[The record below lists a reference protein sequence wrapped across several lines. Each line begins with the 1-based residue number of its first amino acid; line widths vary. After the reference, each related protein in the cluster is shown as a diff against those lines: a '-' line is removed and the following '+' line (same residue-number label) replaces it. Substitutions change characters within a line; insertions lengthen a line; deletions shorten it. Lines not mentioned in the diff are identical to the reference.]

1 MSKVLRIGTRGSA
14 LALWQANETKRLIE
28 SLPGAPAVELVI
40 IKTQGDLQQDI
51 PLWKTPGKGFFTAEL
66 DRAQLD
72 KEVDVVVHS
81 LKDLATVMTPGLAL
95 TAVLERE
102 DPRDALVVRG
112 GLTPLS
118 LDSRAFTARDGG
130 DLDSLP
136 KGARIGTSSLR
147 RRAFLAHAR
156 PDLKHMELRGNVP
169 TRVKKLD
176 DGVYD
181 AIILATAGLKRLG
194 LENRVSYRLPTSGF
208 PNAVA
213 QGIIGICTREG
224 DAETDRWVAPL
235 NHTESRIAADAER
248 GLLRKL
254 EGGCQVPVGAL
265 ATLSGDTVTLY
276 SAACNLD
283 GSDFVAAEGSAP
295 LVDAAK
301 LGVRVAEDLLNRGA
315 TSVLAEANARRQAV
329 QH

>member
-1 MSKVLRIGTRGSA
+1 MSKTLRIGTRGSA
-14 LALWQANETKRLIE
+14 LALWQAEETKRLIGA
-28 SLPGAPAVELVI
+28 LPGAPAVELVI

-72 KEVDVVVHS
+72 NEVDIVVHS
-81 LKDLATVMTPGLAL
+81 LKDLATVMTPGLVL

-102 DPRDALVVRG
+102 DPRDALVTR
-112 GLTPLS
+112 S
-118 LDSRAFTARDGG
+118 GG
-130 DLDSLP
+130 DLASLP

-156 PDLKHMELRGNVP
+156 PDLQQMELRGNVP
-169 TRVKKLD
+169 TRVRKLD
-176 DGVYD
+176 EDAFD

-194 LENRVSYRLPTSGF
+194 LENRVSARLPTPEF
-208 PNAVA
+208 PSAVA

-224 DAETDRWVAPL
+224 DTETQRWVTPL
-235 NHTESRIAADAER
+235 NHVASRVAAEAER
-248 GLLRKL
+248 GLLRRL

-265 ATLSGDTVTLY
+265 ATLSGETVTLY

-295 LVDAAK
+295 LAEAAA
-301 LGVRVAEDLLNRGA
+301 LGVRVAEDLLNKGA
-315 TSVLAEANARRQAV
+315 SRVLDQANLRRQAV